1 MLCFPHIDDDL
12 ACESDIVGTVRLNNS
27 SAVLV
32 IEPSTATVTI
42 KDDDRK

>member
-1 MLCFPHIDDDL
+1 MLCFPHIDDDI
-12 ACESDIVGTVRLNNS
+12 ACESDIVGTVRLINS